1 MDGGYALEDSIVG
14 RTRSWVDSFVVGL
27 GLCPFARHELIR
39 DRVRFHVC
47 EAGSALDLIPVLEAE
62 LERLSTDED
71 IGTTLL
77 IHPRA
82 LTAFDAYLDFLEIAN
97 QIVNEMGLEGIIQIA
112 SFHPDYQFEGTTAD
126 DVSNMTNRSPY
137 PMLHLI
143 REEDITRAVES
154 HPDIEGIPAANIAR
168 LRALGKEAIK
178 ALIGPA

>member
-143 REEDITRAVES
+143 READITRAVES

>member
-1 MDGGYALEDSIVG
+1 MDGNYASEYLIVD
-14 RTRSWVDSFVVGL
+14 RTRSWVESFVIGL
-27 GLCPFARHELIR
+27 GLCPFAHHELMR

-47 EAGSALDLIPVLEAE
+47 EARSALDLIPVLEAE
-62 LERLSTDED
+62 LERISTDGD

-82 LTAFDAYLDFLEIAN
+82 LTAFDAYLDFLEIAD
-97 QIVNEMGLEGIIQIA
+97 QMVTGMGLEGIIQIA

-143 REEDITRAVES
+143 READITRAVEN

-168 LRALGKEAIK
+168 LRVMGREAIK
-178 ALIGPA
+178 TLIGPV